1 MRVIRCPDCGGT
13 ALDYEAGMITG
24 VKYHCRD
31 CHYVGP
37 LVIEEDGADE

>member
-1 MRVIRCPDCGGT
+1 
-13 ALDYEAGMITG
+13 MITG

-37 LVIEEDGADE
+37 LVIEEEIPDE